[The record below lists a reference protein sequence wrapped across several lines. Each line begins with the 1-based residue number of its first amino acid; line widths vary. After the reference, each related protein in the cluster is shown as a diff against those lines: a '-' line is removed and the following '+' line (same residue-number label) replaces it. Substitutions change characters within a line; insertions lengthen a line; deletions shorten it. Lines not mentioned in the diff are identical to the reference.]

1 MDGFCQKGRA
11 FFFEIL
17 GELDLEERALGDDFF
32 ADFLVDGVS
41 EDQDAFYFPEDV
53 FLQFLLV
60 HLKVY
65 LYDLA
70 IMMKLVYQCSII
82 QKYKSSVLEVRDAF
96 SLPKDLLADK
106 YRYLYNC
113 RQKNRE
119 QDCGKNCAKCEKDH
133 GEGR

>member
-1 MDGFCQKGRA
+1 MCFGNMSSQFSSIVKDSWTELASIGAPLDGFCQKVRA

-41 EDQDAFYFPEDV
+41 EGQDAFYFPEDV

-65 LYDLA
+65 LYDL
-70 IMMKLVYQCSII
+70 ITII
-82 QKYKSSVLEVRDAF
+82 SG
-96 SLPKDLLADK
+96 PKTQLKIYPPSPVFFLL
-106 YRYLYNC
+106 
-113 RQKNRE
+113 
-119 QDCGKNCAKCEKDH
+119 
-133 GEGR
+133 